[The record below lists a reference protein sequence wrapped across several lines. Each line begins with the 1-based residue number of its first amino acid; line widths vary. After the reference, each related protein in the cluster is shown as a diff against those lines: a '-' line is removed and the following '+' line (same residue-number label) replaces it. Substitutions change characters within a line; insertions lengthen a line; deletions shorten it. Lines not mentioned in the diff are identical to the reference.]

1 VKVLFDHNLP
11 HKLRTILNTRCEH
24 EIVTTAFM
32 GWINLKNGE
41 LLRAAEDSGFA
52 IFVTGDKSMAHE
64 QNLTGRRLAIV
75 SLTTNNWPII
85 QDHIPQILASI
96 DRATVGSFQSVD
108 CGIFRR
114 KPSITDNQQ

>member
-1 VKVLFDHNLP
+1 
-11 HKLRTILNTRCEH
+11 
-24 EIVTTAFM
+24 M
-32 GWINLKNGE
+32 GWTNLKNGE

-52 IFVTGDKSMAHE
+52 IFVTGDKSMVHE
-64 QNLTGRRLAIV
+64 QNLAGRRLAIV

-85 QDHIPQILASI
+85 KDHIPQILASI

-114 KPSITDNQQ
+114 KSSIPGNQQ